1 MKKFFGYFVI
11 LYMVMLTGSCHS
23 SKVTTTSSVSTPS
36 ITQLVSVAPLAKPLS
51 ASLWNQSQWISAAN
65 APVVTGK
72 IDDSKNS
79 RAADGASWFVS
90 SMKNEKAVVSAQWMT
105 TALGVYDLFV
115 NGERVGDEV
124 LKPGFTHVKKTRRSF
139 TYNVT
144 SLFKCGANA
153 ENQLAV
159 QVTPGWWAD
168 KIVTPSGSEG
178 MLGKKCAFRGVL
190 QLTYADGTTQVFGT
204 DLTHWRAGIAGPVRH
219 AAIFDGEEYDARI
232 EAGYK
237 TPELLSTPEENTEFA
252 GEMLPSD
259 GAEIYLRE
267 DIALRPREA

>member
-1 MKKFFGYFVI
+1 M
-11 LYMVMLTGSCHS
+11 
-23 SKVTTTSSVSTPS
+23 
-36 ITQLVSVAPLAKPLS
+36 LS
-51 ASLWNQSQWISAAN
+51 A
-65 APVVTGK
+65 
-72 IDDSKNS
+72 
-79 RAADGASWFVS
+79 
-90 SMKNEKAVVSAQWMT
+90 
-105 TALGVYDLFV
+105 
-115 NGERVGDEV
+115 
-124 LKPGFTHVKKTRRSF
+124 
-139 TYNVT
+139 
-144 SLFKCGANA
+144 
-153 ENQLAV
+153 

-237 TPELLSTPEENTEFA
+237 TPELLSTPEENTEFT
-252 GEMLPSD
+252 GEIFPSD

-267 DIALRPREA
+267 DIALRPKQAYVWRDAAGVKDGEYGQVMVTRRYSGHEEMVVQPGETLVVDFGQNASAVPSFPAPTASRS